1 MPDLVTCHAVDL
13 PLTHGSGEVS
23 LQQHPG
29 KYVTGV
35 KRNGQ
40 LACPGGWT
48 RLVGTNVLIP
58 SLTALLG
65 IYGFEV
71 LTLNMYVRTTTHARS
86 VLSPT
91 QKCPPRI
98 ISVAFILLINN
109 RS

>member
-13 PLTHGSGEVS
+13 PLPHGNGGVS

-35 KRNGQ
+35 KLNGL
-40 LACPGGWT
+40 LACTGGWT

-65 IYGFEV
+65 IYSYGFAI
-71 LTLNMYVRTTTHARS
+71 R
-86 VLSPT
+86 
-91 QKCPPRI
+91 
-98 ISVAFILLINN
+98 
-109 RS
+109 